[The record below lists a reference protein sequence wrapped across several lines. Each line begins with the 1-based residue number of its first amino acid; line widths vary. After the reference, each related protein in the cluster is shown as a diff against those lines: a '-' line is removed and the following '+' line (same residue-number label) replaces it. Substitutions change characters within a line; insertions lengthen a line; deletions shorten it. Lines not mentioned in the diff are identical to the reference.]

1 MTSSPP
7 TATSPVASRYRC
19 TACDREFA
27 ASSAYVRHG
36 LSHLVDPSGRSPR
49 VCFRGRWEPV
59 AAVQPV
65 GGDQLVAGGAGQGEH
80 EGDPVGHGISVGSTA
95 GGVTAHASDDGAQPF
110 AAEAACPR

>member
-65 GGDQLVAGGAGQGEH
+65 GGDQLVPGGAGEGEQAVDRRH
-80 EGDPVGHGISVGSTA
+80 EDSFAT
-95 GGVTAHASDDGAQPF
+95 DGANVTSNRDVDGSPAF
-110 AAEAACPR
+110 AREAP